1 MRRFEWLAAGTF
13 LFALACTSQA
23 SAQRW
28 NRNGG
33 EAVAGGYDVVAYQT
47 EGRARRGRASISYRY
62 EGGTFWFA
70 TEENR
75 DAFAA
80 APARYVPAY
89 GGFCAYAM
97 ADGRRVRIDPEA
109 FSVVGGRLY
118 LNYSPSVKRQWLEDR
133 DDYIDSANEHW
144 QRLRR

>member
-1 MRRFEWLAAGTF
+1 M
-13 LFALACTSQA
+13 S
-23 SAQRW
+23 
-28 NRNGG
+28 
-33 EAVAGGYDVVAYQT
+33 
-47 EGRARRGRASISYRY
+47 
-62 EGGTFWFA
+62 
-70 TEENR
+70 
-75 DAFAA
+75 FAA